1 MKYIN
6 KFLSIIIPIIIIGC
20 TTIPTQEMSDA
31 RQALKA
37 ANDVNA
43 KHYAP
48 STWQQAYK
56 NLKQAE
62 QYLINNQFQQAR
74 EQAILVKQQAVNA
87 HNMAVAINNAI
98 NVWKNLTTMGYFNP
112 KLNTLL
118 NQIKQAAH
126 KNDVETTVL
135 LANQFSD
142 QGKSLLKQAQT
153 RSTKRFLINNR

>member
-1 MKYIN
+1 MKDVN
-6 KFLSIIIPIIIIGC
+6 KFVTIIILIILIGC

-48 STWQQAYK
+48 TAWQQAQK

-62 QYLINNQFQQAR
+62 EYLIKNQFQQAR

-87 HNMAVAINNAI
+87 HNMAVAINRAI
-98 NVWKNLTTMGYFNP
+98 NVWKNLTAMGYSNP
-112 KLNTLL
+112 RLNTLL
-118 NQIKQAAH
+118 NQIQQAAY
-126 KNDVETTVL
+126 KNDVKTTMV

-142 QGKSLLKQAQT
+142 QGNSLLKQPQS
-153 RSTKRFLINNR
+153 RSSKKFLMNRH